1 MADDPQG
8 LIEFP
13 GLPVLTS
20 GEFTLSHGIIP
31 SVLSFTTVPSTDFVP
46 QFGDMKITFGDIEI
60 IFRSC
65 AIEVAN
71 LRRSG
76 GGYIWSIMIKDRRWK
91 WKYGRISGRY
101 NIRRD
106 DGTIDPATEKTPQEL
121 ATLLFEKLKEQAP
134 DISKLPNDARP
145 EAIWDAVT
153 PANALQDLCDELN
166 CRIVLGLDDKVTL
179 WPLGEGEDLPENGLE
194 INQGYGFK
202 RSAKPDSIEVLGG
215 PTQIQAKFKLVAVGE
230 DTDGSIKPIDDLS
243 YKPEGGWGGE
253 PPESFGN
260 TLGTYTRDGQE
271 LEAADLARNSVWKW
285 YRIESFADGSWD
297 WPVGAQP
304 FDDEGNPIPAPQSVK
319 DILPI
324 SDALLDMVTF
334 PEVEGALE
342 PKPAEIEG
350 VFYPGGEDYQNTT
363 AGTKYSDD
371 FSVDRARGIIKFGN
385 PVYKVGGDGE
395 PDTEAELY
403 LTAVFV
409 PKNPATKEPIR
420 YYRSVVLPPPVQDT
434 LPQVLKH
441 PEISRK
447 LIARYV
453 GTVGFVPVQGDNIED
468 INAEADHYL
477 DAAAKEYELEHSV
490 DIEYTGIVEIPP
502 DGKVT
507 QVTWKVGGGG
517 ATTRA
522 SINSEHAKTTPYPE
536 LRRRQKAAWAADQ
549 VRDINR
555 AFDVRSD
562 RWNGGAESRLA

>member
-13 GLPVLTS
+13 GLPVLTA
-20 GEFTLSHGIIP
+20 GEFTLSHGIVP

-46 QFGDMKITFGDIEI
+46 QFGDMKIVFGDVEI
-60 IFRSC
+60 IFKNC
-65 AIEVAN
+65 AIEIAN

-106 DGTIDPATEKTPQEL
+106 DGSIDPATEKTPQEL
-121 ATLLFEKLKEQAP
+121 AMLLFDKLKEQAP
-134 DISKLPNDARP
+134 DIFKLPNEARP
-145 EAIWDAVT
+145 ECIWDAIP

-194 INQGYGFK
+194 INQGFGFK
-202 RSAKPDSIEVLGG
+202 RSAKPDVIEVLGG

-230 DTDGSIKPIDDLS
+230 DTDGTIKPIDDLS
-243 YKPEGGWGGE
+243 YKPEDGWGSE
-253 PPESFGN
+253 WVDSFSSVVAQ
-260 TLGTYTRDGQE
+260 YQRDGQT
-271 LEAADLARNSVWKW
+271 LEAADLARNSVMKW
-285 YRIESFADGSWD
+285 YRIESFASGSWS
-297 WPVGAQP
+297 WPPGAQP
-304 FDDEGNPIPAPQSVK
+304 SDEEGQPIPDPKSAK

-324 SDALLDMVTF
+324 SDALLDMVAF
-334 PEVEGALE
+334 SEVEGALE
-342 PKPAEIEG
+342 PKPLEIEG
-350 VFYPGGEDYQNTT
+350 VFYPGGDDYQNTAT
-363 AGTKYSDD
+363 GTKYSDD
-371 FSVDRARGIIKFGN
+371 FSVDRTRGIIKFSN
-385 PVYKVGGDGE
+385 PVYKIDSDGSIDV
-395 PDTEAELY
+395 PAELY

-409 PKNPATKEPIR
+409 PKHPDTKEPVR
-420 YYRSVVLPPPVQDT
+420 FYRTLVLPPPIQGT
-434 LPQVLKH
+434 LPQILKH
-441 PEISRK
+441 PEIIHK
-447 LIARYV
+447 LIVRYV
-453 GTVGFVPVQGDNIED
+453 DTVGVVNAQDDNIEE

-477 DAAAKEYELEHSV
+477 DAAAKEYELEESKEV
-490 DIEYTGIVEIPP
+490 EFTGILEIPP

-522 SINSEHAKTTPYPE
+522 SVNSEHAKTIPYKE
-536 LRRRQKAAWAADQ
+536 IRRRQKAAWAADQ
-549 VRDINR
+549 ARDINR